1 MYRAIIA
8 LMVVIIASTALA
20 QTPMRRMTDDRLP
33 DRNAGLAPMQFQQLG
48 RSEMYGRVDVK
59 AAPGFSEYRYSVA
72 KFVTTD
78 GRKPIKV
85 HVTLPANEPVFLDEV
100 YMEFE
105 GKRIRPVR
113 AVADGVDVTKMLR
126 ARDEKCTCFQ
136 DLVIEFPPTG
146 KADISEATIVFAASA
161 GARATIKPSEREDK
175 GPKIYQAGKY
185 YNYEPGSHR
194 GTIEYDGTITPK
206 DELGKPS
213 FKEYIEPVAGGV
225 KEPLNVWV
233 RDDGSYLYVVLDVAA
248 DTSVDDKDDK
258 TILYARGPG
267 ELKSFVAGSNGGEY
281 GRMGA
286 AYTGTT
292 RAEHRVY
299 EFKVPFSQL
308 PALDDKGKWGISFA
322 VTM

>member
-1 MYRAIIA
+1 MRYAIA
-8 LMVVIIASTALA
+8 LALVFIATTSFA
-20 QTPMRRMTDDRLP
+20 QTPMRRMTDHRLP
-33 DRNAGLAPMQFQQLG
+33 DRNAGMAPLQFQQLG
-48 RSEMYGRVDVK
+48 RSEMYGRVDVRT
-59 AAPGFSEYRYSVA
+59 ATGFEEYRYSVA

-85 HVTLPANEPVFLDEV
+85 HVTLPANEPIFLDEV

-105 GKRIRPVR
+105 GRKIRPVK
-113 AVADGVDVTKMLR
+113 AEADGVDVTKTLR

-161 GARATIKPSEREDK
+161 GARATMKPSEREDQ

-185 YNYEPGSHR
+185 YNYEPSSHR
-194 GTIEYDGTITPK
+194 GIIEYDGTITPK

-213 FKEYIEPVAGGV
+213 FKEYIEPVAGGA
-225 KEPLNVWV
+225 KEPLGVWV
-233 RDDGSYLYVVLDVAA
+233 RDDGGYLYVVLDVAA
-248 DTSVDDKDDK
+248 DTSIEDKDDK
-258 TILYARGPG
+258 TILYVRGPG
-267 ELKSFVAGSNGGEY
+267 QLKSFVAGAGGGQY
-281 GRMGA
+281 GKMGA

-292 RAEHRVY
+292 HAEHRVY